1 MSTSLD
7 ALERNLAHV
16 MGVEYIS
23 DLTRLTAG
31 ASRETWSFVANGQK
45 LILQRERSGG
55 VGRLRHEPALLRAAH
70 GAGVPVPQVVIDGS
84 RSDELER
91 PFMVVRFLEGE
102 TIARRILRDDAFAR
116 ARSTFIADVADALA
130 RLHSLPIETVPG
142 LDASDPL
149 TMYEKLLR
157 DLGQPHP
164 AFEIVIRWL
173 REHRPPTDRQSIV
186 HGDLRLGNVLVDE
199 GGVRAVLDWELAHVG
214 DPMED
219 LGWLCVR
226 AWRFGSR
233 APVAGIGSYDELFE
247 AYEQASG
254 VRPDAG
260 VVRWWEVFGTL
271 RWGVICIM
279 QMTAHMTGMT
289 RSHELAAIGRRVC
302 ETEYDAFRLL
312 EGRW

>member
-1 MSTSLD
+1 MSTSQD

-31 ASRETWSFVANGQK
+31 ASRETWSFVAKDQK

-70 GAGVPVPQVVIDGS
+70 GAGVPVPEVVIDGS

-102 TIARRILRDDAFAR
+102 TIARRILRDGAFAR
-116 ARSTFIADVADALA
+116 ARSTFITDVADTLA
-130 RLHSLPIETVPG
+130 RLHSLPIEAVPG

-164 AFEIVIRWL
+164 AFELVIRWL
-173 REHRPPTDRQSIV
+173 REHRPPSARQSIV

-199 GGVRAVLDWELAHVG
+199 GGLRAVLDWELAHVG

-233 APVAGIGSYDELFE
+233 APVAGIGSYKELFE

-254 VRPDAG
+254 VRPDAD

>member
-1 MSTSLD
+1 MPPSS
-7 ALERNLAHV
+7 LERNLAQV
-16 MGVEYIS
+16 MGVDFVS

-31 ASRETWSFVANGQK
+31 ASRETWSFVADGQK

-70 GAGVPVPQVVIDGS
+70 GAGVPVPEVVIDGS
-84 RSDELER
+84 RSDALER
-91 PFMVVRFLEGE
+91 PFMVVRFIEGE

-116 ARSTFIADVADALA
+116 ARSAFVRDVADALG
-130 RLHSLPIETVPG
+130 RLHSLPTTSIPG

-149 TMYEKLLR
+149 TMYEKLLH

-164 AFEIVIRWL
+164 AFDLVIRWL
-173 REHRPPTDRQSIV
+173 HDHRPPTDRRAIV

-199 GGVRAVLDWELAHVG
+199 CGVRAVLDWELAHVG

-233 APVAGIGSYDELFE
+233 APVGGIGSYEELFE
-247 AYEQASG
+247 AYERASG
-254 VRPDAG
+254 VRPDAD

-279 QMTAHMTGMT
+279 QMTAHITGMT